1 MRKRTDPAPGLR
13 VAGRIVNHP
22 GNMDLLAAAAPQPEP
37 PELPAGLSPADFEP
51 HQVEIIEAWYAD
63 HLLHLA
69 DSFYAILRTMPEGVE
84 ITTRR
89 IGINAAILAKLL
101 ALTPDLEAT
110 RWNEMH
116 EILGC
121 RKTDFFAQKTA
132 ILAALAARDHALLR
146 PASRTRR
153 HR

>member
-1 MRKRTDPAPGLR
+1 MNKRIDPASGLKICGR
-13 VAGRIVNHP
+13 VVNHP
-22 GNMDLLAAAAPQPEP
+22 VNMDLLAEPQPEP

-51 HQVEIIEAWYAD
+51 HQVEILEAWYAD
-63 HLLHLA
+63 LLINLA

-84 ITTRR
+84 ITPRL

-101 ALTPDLEAT
+101 AITPDLEAT
-110 RWNEMH
+110 RWTEMP

-121 RKTDFFAQKTA
+121 RKTDFYAQKTA